1 MNSIFAGLPV
11 SIFEEM
17 SGLARQ
23 HQAINLGQ
31 GFPDDPGP
39 EDVRR
44 KAAEAVVS
52 GISTLRSIG
61 LAEIFLGKW
70 MTNWAWS
77 WSVAFPAVIVVLP
90 VVRAIV
96 ARIVAPPPRS

>member
-1 MNSIFAGLPV
+1 MPGIMTRIPHRFAPV
-11 SIFEEM
+11 VTALLL
-17 SGLARQ
+17 SGLMSC
-23 HQAINLGQ
+23 
-31 GFPDDPGP
+31 
-39 EDVRR
+39 
-44 KAAEAVVS
+44 VVS

-61 LAEIFLGKW
+61 FAEILVAKW

>member
-1 MNSIFAGLPV
+1 MARIPHRYAPV
-11 SIFEEM
+11 VTAFLL
-17 SGLARQ
+17 SGLMSCM
-23 HQAINLGQ
+23 
-31 GFPDDPGP
+31 
-39 EDVRR
+39 
-44 KAAEAVVS
+44 VS

-90 VVRAIV
+90 VVRVIV
-96 ARIVAPPPRS
+96 ARIVAPPPRP

>member
-1 MNSIFAGLPV
+1 MYAAMPRIPHRFTPV
-11 SIFEEM
+11 VTAFLL
-17 SGLARQ
+17 SGLMSCM
-23 HQAINLGQ
+23 
-31 GFPDDPGP
+31 
-39 EDVRR
+39 
-44 KAAEAVVS
+44 VS

-61 LAEIFLGKW
+61 LAEMFFVKW

-96 ARIVAPPPRS
+96 ARIVAPPPRP

>member
-1 MNSIFAGLPV
+1 MAAVMPRIPHRYTPV
-11 SIFEEM
+11 VTALLL
-17 SGLARQ
+17 SGLMSCM
-23 HQAINLGQ
+23 I
-31 GFPDDPGP
+31 
-39 EDVRR
+39 
-44 KAAEAVVS
+44 S

-61 LAEIFLGKW
+61 LADVFFAKW

-96 ARIVAPPPRS
+96 ARIVAPPPRP